1 MENIQN
7 KEKENKLNLESE
19 INNEG
24 LKIIKKYLDNNFFE
38 PSKISIWKESILN
51 EFLDYLKQKQPN
63 IKICLF
69 CSILPKKTYSLK
81 SKKFGGSKNDEK
93 ISIKYINKN
102 YCCLIK
108 GYSFVKKK
116 NSAKENAS
124 KMKFEL
130 KNIIKDILSE
140 NLKNKTFEQ
149 FQEVEDIL
157 INAIDEK
164 LKTILEKYNFGIMVT
179 VSLKNNVINSGI
191 NIYSEDEKDIGF
203 ISEYENDNI
212 CSCAHIAC
220 FS

>member
-1 MENIQN
+1 MHQKWN
-7 KEKENKLNLESE
+7 LNWR
-19 INNEG
+19 I
-24 LKIIKKYLDNNFFE
+24 
-38 PSKISIWKESILN
+38 
-51 EFLDYLKQKQPN
+51 
-63 IKICLF
+63 
-69 CSILPKKTYSLK
+69 
-81 SKKFGGSKNDEK
+81 
-93 ISIKYINKN
+93 
-102 YCCLIK
+102 
-108 GYSFVKKK
+108 
-116 NSAKENAS
+116 
-124 KMKFEL
+124 
-130 KNIIKDILSE
+130 IIKDILSE

-164 LKTILEKYNFGIMVT
+164 LKSILEKYNFGIMVT

>member
-1 MENIQN
+1 M
-7 KEKENKLNLESE
+7 
-19 INNEG
+19 
-24 LKIIKKYLDNNFFE
+24 
-38 PSKISIWKESILN
+38 WKESILN

-81 SKKFGGSKNDEK
+81 SKKFGGSKNNEK

-108 GYSFVKKK
+108 GYSFVKKIQPK
-116 NSAKENAS
+116 
-124 KMKFEL
+124 KMHQKWNL
-130 KNIIKDILSE
+130 NWRIIIKDILSE

-203 ISEYENDNI
+203 ISEYENDKI
-212 CSCAHIAC
+212 CSCAHIAY

>member
-7 KEKENKLNLESE
+7 KDKENFESE

-24 LKIIKKYLDNNFFE
+24 LKIIKKYLDNTFFE
-38 PSKISIWKESILN
+38 PSKISIWKDSILN
-51 EFLDYLKQKQPN
+51 DFIEYLKQKQSN

-69 CSILPKKTYSLK
+69 CSILPKKTYLLK
-81 SKKFGGSKNDEK
+81 AKKFGGSKNDEK

-108 GYSFVKKK
+108 GYNFIKKK
-116 NSAKENAS
+116 NSPKENAS

-130 KNIIKDILSE
+130 KNIIKEILSE
-140 NLKNKTFEQ
+140 KLKNKTFEE
-149 FQEVEDIL
+149 FQEVENSL

-164 LKTILEKYNFGIMVT
+164 LKIILEKYNFGIMVT
-179 VSLKNNVINSGI
+179 VSLKNNGIISGI

-203 ISEYENDNI
+203 ISEYENDKI